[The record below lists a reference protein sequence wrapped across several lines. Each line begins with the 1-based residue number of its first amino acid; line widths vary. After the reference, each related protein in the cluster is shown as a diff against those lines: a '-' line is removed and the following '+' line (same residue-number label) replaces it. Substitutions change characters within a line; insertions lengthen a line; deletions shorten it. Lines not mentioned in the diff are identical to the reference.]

1 MPFEESMT
9 FAPRMYPP
17 VEASLTRPE
26 RVWVW
31 AKESIEKLAAKT
43 NAQIKEKYLA
53 IVKTN
58 VHLIACLCL
67 LLSGCSD
74 VKYDDCRV
82 FRYNESAGVTTL
94 DPAHSRSL
102 ELMWVVDQMYDGLVE
117 LSPDLEIIPA
127 IAESWEIEGRVYR
140 FKIRQ
145 GVRFGSGRQLEAR
158 DVVYSLG
165 RLLDAKVASSG
176 GWILDAVEE
185 GGITAVGSDIVEIR
199 LKYDFPP
206 FLGLLSTTYASI
218 VDSDFDGE
226 LRNSDAGTGPF
237 KLKWWVEDVALVMH
251 KNEEYWEVDEEGKS
265 LPYLEAVHID
275 FVPDMG
281 SEYLGLIQ
289 GRYDF
294 ISGLHPSYMEDLM
307 DKEGG
312 LAEKHKG
319 SLELVRTPFL
329 KTDYI
334 GVLVDDELEN
344 MKGSPLLDSRVRR
357 ALSMSIDR
365 ASIAR
370 VLRRN
375 AVLPSDHFV
384 PPSMPGASEYT
395 APNFDLDKAKN
406 LLTEAGYKGGV
417 GFPEITL
424 GTTSDYLD
432 LCAAIQSNWQKLG
445 VNLQVDVAT
454 SSVHRERVATSKIE
468 LFQKSWLAD
477 YADGENFLG
486 LFKKSNFAPGGPN
499 YTHFQSDEFER
510 FYTESMVEDEDST
523 RFTRYSQMDS
533 IIYSEMPLIPL
544 FHDQVTHFVSVDV
557 KDWVV
562 SPVNRLDLRR
572 VKLSCANAEN

>member
-1 MPFEESMT
+1 M
-9 FAPRMYPP
+9 
-17 VEASLTRPE
+17 
-26 RVWVW
+26 
-31 AKESIEKLAAKT
+31 
-43 NAQIKEKYLA
+43 
-53 IVKTN
+53 KTN

-67 LLSGCSD
+67 LLLGCSD

-127 IAESWEIEGRVYR
+127 IAESWEVEGRVYR

-145 GVRFGSGRQLEAR
+145 GISFNDGRQVEAR
-158 DVVYSLG
+158 DVVYSLE
-165 RLLDAKVASSG
+165 RLLDPQVASSG
-176 GWILDAVEE
+176 GWILDAVEK
-185 GGITAVGSDIVEIR
+185 GGIVAVSSDVVEIT

-218 VDSDFDGE
+218 VDSDFEGE
-226 LRNSDAGTGPF
+226 LRSSAAGTGPF
-237 KLKWWVEDVALVMH
+237 KLKWWVEDVALIMH
-251 KNEEYWEVDEEGKS
+251 KNEGYWENDSEGRA
-265 LPYLEAVHID
+265 LPYLEAVHVD

-281 SEYLGLIQ
+281 SEYLGLVQ

-294 ISGLHPSYMEDLM
+294 ISGLHPAYMEDLM
-307 DKEGG
+307 DEDGG
-312 LAEKHKG
+312 LAEKHHG
-319 SLELVRTPFL
+319 ALELRRTPFL

-334 GVLVDDELEN
+334 GVLVDNKLDN
-344 MKGSPLLDSRVRR
+344 MKGSPLLDPRVRK

-365 ASIAR
+365 ASIAK

-375 AVLPSDHFV
+375 AVLSSDHFV
-384 PPSMPGASEYT
+384 PPSMPGASKYT
-395 APNFDLDKAKN
+395 APEYDIAGAQA
-406 LLTEAGYKGGV
+406 LLAEAGFKGGE
-417 GFPEITL
+417 GLPEINL
-424 GTTSDYLD
+424 GTTADYVD
-432 LCAAIQSNWQKLG
+432 LCSALQSNWQKIG
-445 VNLQVDVAT
+445 VNLKVDVAP

-477 YADGENFLG
+477 YADAENFLG
-486 LFKKSNFAPGGPN
+486 LFKRANFAPGGPN
-499 YTHFQSDEFER
+499 YTHFESEEFEIL
-510 FYTESMVEDEDST
+510 YSKSMLASTDSA
-523 RFTRYSQMDS
+523 RHSMYSQMDS
-533 IIYSEMPLIPL
+533 IIYAEMPLIPL

-557 KDWVV
+557 KNWVV